1 MCEHSVAWPTH
12 EQVASGPTGVSGEEK
27 CSVSL
32 PKVIHIISLKTC
44 QNVGVYQYIRKEA
57 AMAWHA
63 TATTAAATATATTA
77 RHAAASAAARHAAY
91 AMTEH
96 HQHEKKKHVYRSSTV
111 SNVCV
116 CVFFS
121 QKMCNSQVIW
131 KLKGHGYYNM
141 PLTWLR
147 AFIFVLFSRLCV
159 DDVFGPRTP
168 NCSFMFFHV
177 LSLCD
182 IVMSH
187 TCSPFP
193 AKLGWVRERS
203 WLGITNCPF
212 TIPGTWGETRMSCR
226 QRFKTR

>member
-1 MCEHSVAWPTH
+1 MFFFWDVWI
-12 EQVASGPTGVSGEEK
+12 
-27 CSVSL
+27 CS
-32 PKVIHIISLKTC
+32 KVVYSLKVVEIV
-44 QNVGVYQYIRKEA
+44 VGWKTGAKDGWRGKISYHLISSICFWKWCSSNSLNMRKKNMSTDHLQYL
-57 AMAWHA
+57 M
-63 TATTAAATATATTA
+63 
-77 RHAAASAAARHAAY
+77 
-91 AMTEH
+91 
-96 HQHEKKKHVYRSSTV
+96 
-111 SNVCV
+111 CV

-187 TCSPFP
+187 TCSPFL

-203 WLGITNCPF
+203 WLGITNCSF